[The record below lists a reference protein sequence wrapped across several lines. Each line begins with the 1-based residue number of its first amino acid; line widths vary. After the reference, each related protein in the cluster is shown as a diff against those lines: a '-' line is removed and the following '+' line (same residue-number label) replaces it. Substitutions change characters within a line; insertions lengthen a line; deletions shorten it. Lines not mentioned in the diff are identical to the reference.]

1 MWTLRTCQGQVITR
15 PTIEPLNYV
24 DTEDLSVSSG
34 QDDLTDEVGTPAHS
48 VPDPDSQ
55 PGTSEAASSRPAT
68 PHTPTTPTAI
78 NTQKQTDAIRRR
90 REIDRRGWSRERSQD
105 DFSHHI
111 YNPST
116 SLFDDT
122 FAKRRNNLP
131 ETAAPQ
137 PPAPFIRTALL
148 SSR

>member
-1 MWTLRTCQGQVITR
+1 MKQYETSDFNLITKIVTR
-15 PTIEPLNYV
+15 RAKN
-24 DTEDLSVSSG
+24 
-34 QDDLTDEVGTPAHS
+34 
-48 VPDPDSQ
+48 
-55 PGTSEAASSRPAT
+55 
-68 PHTPTTPTAI
+68 I
-78 NTQKQTDAIRRR
+78 NDHVDAIRRR

-148 SSR
+148 SSRWLGERWTKATGERER